1 MLLLMFVWSG
11 GFWSWSLDSSQIMIL
26 VVLSWDSQQQKIMNS
41 LIMCCLNECLLVL
54 VLVVLVLVLCCVG
67 VGGSC

>member
-1 MLLLMFVWSG
+1 
-11 GFWSWSLDSSQIMIL
+11 MIL

-41 LIMCCLNECLLVL
+41 LMCCLNECLLVL

>member
-41 LIMCCLNECLLVL
+41 LMCCLNECLLVL
-54 VLVVLVLVLCCVG
+54 VLVLVLVLFCVG

>member
-26 VVLSWDSQQQKIMNS
+26 VVLSWDSQQQKIMNC

-54 VLVVLVLVLCCVG
+54 VLVRCAVG